1 MQQLFLFLLRS
12 PSLQCIGNPSTVT
25 ELVVRTITANQKE
38 QIATI
43 VIVPWIIDPTSDL
56 QPFLRLHHMGMDAK
70 SELVQAVYHQLLV
83 LSAAHGD
90 HVQQIQF
97 ISRII
102 AAPKPLWVIDF
113 IGPLGFSAAHINS
126 HFFGNSTGSSTTVE
140 FDGIPTQMLERYGI
154 SGAALPGFSHPPLS
168 WANLSI
174 SKNIPLRYLADMMD
188 RMGCDPQ
195 GTVSILYA
203 KAEPLCAS
211 KSR

>member
-56 QPFLRLHHMGMDAK
+56 QPFLRLHYMGMDAK

-140 FDGIPTQMLERYGI
+140 FDGIPTRCSKDMESRGLHYQASLT
-154 SGAALPGFSHPPLS
+154 PLS
-168 WANLSI
+168 PGLTYLSART
-174 SKNIPLRYLADMMD
+174 SHSDTLR
-188 RMGCDPQ
+188 
-195 GTVSILYA
+195 T
-203 KAEPLCAS
+203 
-211 KSR
+211 